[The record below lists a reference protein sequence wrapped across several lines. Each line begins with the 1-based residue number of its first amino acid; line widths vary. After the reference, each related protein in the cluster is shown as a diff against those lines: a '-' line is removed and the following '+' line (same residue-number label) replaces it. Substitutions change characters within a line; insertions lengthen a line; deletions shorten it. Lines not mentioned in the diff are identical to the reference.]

1 MKITH
6 HFCTHDPSLRIS
18 KQQLLH
24 RRCILKVE
32 RYRQQFCLS
41 AAAKTSA

>member
-1 MKITH
+1 MKITN
-6 HFCTHDPSLRIS
+6 HFCTQDPSLRIS

-32 RYRQQFCLS
+32 HYRQQLCLS
-41 AAAKTSA
+41 PAAKVSA